1 MEQDI
6 LYGDFPL
13 FMVVMGTR
21 MRLTLGEHTE
31 WLIKLPQQEEV
42 NVLQPPRTRHFHS
55 LIQPI

>member
-42 NVLQPPRTRHFHS
+42 NVLQPPRT
-55 LIQPI
+55 